1 LIDEILKEICNAL
14 MLADINIKYV
24 IQMRTAVEKKVSAE
38 LVEHEEGQAAV
49 NIRRSIIQAVV
60 DELTRLLGSDNKPYE
75 FVRGK
80 SNVVMFVGL

>member
-1 LIDEILKEICNAL
+1 MVLADLGKQIQDAFKKLNRSKSIDKPLIDEILKEICNAL

-49 NIRRSIIQAVV
+49 NIRRSII
-60 DELTRLLGSDNKPYE
+60 
-75 FVRGK
+75 
-80 SNVVMFVGL
+80 

>member
-38 LVEHEEGQAAV
+38 LTDHEEG
-49 NIRRSIIQAVV
+49 
-60 DELTRLLGSDNKPYE
+60 
-75 FVRGK
+75 
-80 SNVVMFVGL
+80 